1 MLGPAGRRVAVF
13 TSGGPI
19 GFAVQFAL
27 SAPDQSFLDVNWRI
41 RNCSITE
48 FVYTKDR
55 FTLDTFNGL
64 AHIEDSQLRTY
75 R

>member
-1 MLGPAGRRVAVF
+1 MLGPAGRRVVVF

-27 SAPDQSFLDVNWRI
+27 RAPDQAFLDVNWRV

-48 FVYTKDR
+48 FVYTGNR

-64 AHIEDSQLRTY
+64 AHIEDKELWTY